1 MTFSGWWSNL
11 RRHLAWP
18 RPSDQDLAEEV
29 ESTFDLL
36 IEEKVGAGM
45 TPAAARR
52 AAAIEF
58 GGVEQVKEQIRVVRA
73 GALVDGLVRDLQH
86 AARMLARSP
95 GFTVTAVVTLAIG
108 IAANTTIFSFVY
120 AILLKP
126 LPLGNLPRLVSVYMT
141 DARNPGERGV
151 SRQNY
156 LDFRDRADTLEA
168 LTAEG
173 GTLVNVADGA
183 GEPERVWAELVTGNF
198 FATLGTAPIVGRA
211 FRPDEDRVEGAAL
224 VTILSYPFWQKR
236 FGGDPGI
243 VGRTISVNR
252 HPFTVVGVM
261 PATFRGTQQTGG
273 PAMWMPLMTY
283 PVTTTGQTL
292 QGLGSRRYDW
302 LLVTGLLKP
311 DVTVQQADAELKTIA
326 RQLEQAFPNDNGGRS
341 VGVRQLGG
349 VLSSDPQRRNIMT
362 SVGLLMTT
370 VGLVLFI
377 GCANVANLMLA
388 RATARQREMAIRQ
401 ALGASRGRLLRQL
414 LTEGVLL
421 AGVSGL
427 VGLLLARWAQ
437 AVMWSFRPQGSG
449 PDDLDLGL
457 NGPVL
462 GFTTLVSLAT
472 CVVFGLI
479 PALRASRP
487 DLVREL
493 KGLTG
498 RMSRASRWFDL
509 RHGLIACQV
518 ALSLIALVSA
528 GLFVRSFQ
536 TLLQMKPGFD
546 VAQLA
551 QIRFDV
557 GSQGYGE
564 PQGREFQREVV
575 ERVASLGGVD
585 SVALAD
591 LVPLLGGAVTRTVFI
606 EGEDLKDRRNGHI
619 MPTGIVSPG
628 YFKTLGIPVVR
639 GRPFDDRDRAT
650 APLVA
655 VVNERL
661 ATQLWPGQEPLGKR
675 VKLFGTEF
683 TSVVGVVADTKYGS
697 LGNEPPPILYRPL
710 AQVYQP
716 GLSLL
721 VRTAHPNAIL
731 GNVRSQVQ
739 ALDSKLPLGVSTL
752 SDEVYGSLER
762 PRVAAELLTL
772 LGVVSL
778 LLAAFGI
785 YGVMAYSVS
794 QRTRE
799 LGLRVALGADRGDVV
814 RLVVGEGLRTALV
827 GIAVGLTV
835 ALATTRVV
843 AGLLYG
849 SATDPL
855 TFIAVPGILTAAVLA
870 ASYVP
875 ARHASRIEPTIA
887 LRADG

>member
-11 RRHLAWP
+11 RRHLAWF

-29 ESTFDLL
+29 ESTFDL
-36 IEEKVGAGM
+36 IVEEKLRAGM

-58 GGVEQVKEQIRVVRA
+58 GGVEQVKEQIRVARA

-120 AILLKP
+120 ASLLKP

-156 LDFRDRADTLEA
+156 MDFRDRADALEA

-173 GTLVNVADGA
+173 GTLVNLADGT

-198 FATLGTAPIVGRA
+198 FTTLGTAPIVGRG
-211 FRPDEDRVEGAAL
+211 FRPDEDRVEGAAF
-224 VTILSYPFWQKR
+224 VTVLSYPVWQKR

-261 PATFRGTQQTGG
+261 PATFRGTQQMGG
-273 PAMWMPLMTY
+273 PALWMPLMTY

-292 QGLGSRRYDW
+292 QGLASRRYDW

-311 DVTVQQADAELKTIA
+311 HVTAIA
-326 RQLEQAFPNDNGGRS
+326 RQLEQAYPNDNAGRS
-341 VGVRQLGG
+341 AGVRRLG
-349 VLSSDPQRRNIMT
+349 VMMSDLVNDPQRRNVMT

-377 GCANVANLMLA
+377 GCANVANLMLT

-437 AVMWSFRPQGSG
+437 ALLWSYRPQGMG
-449 PDDLDLGL
+449 PNDLDLGV

-462 GFTTLVSLAT
+462 AFTTFVSLAT
-472 CVVFGLI
+472 CAVFGVI

-498 RMSRASRWFDL
+498 RMTRASRWFNL
-509 RHGLIACQV
+509 RHGFIACQV
-518 ALSLIALVSA
+518 ALSLIALISA

-536 TLLQMKPGFD
+536 TLQQMKPGFD
-546 VAQLA
+546 VTQLA

-564 PQGREFQREVV
+564 PQGREFQRAVV

-606 EGEDLKDRRNGHI
+606 EGEDLKDRRNGRI
-619 MPTGIVSPG
+619 MPTGIISPG

-639 GRPFDDRDRAT
+639 GRPFDDRDQAT

-655 VVNERL
+655 MVNERL
-661 ATQLWPGQEPLGKR
+661 ARQLWPGQEPLGKR
-675 VKLFGTEF
+675 VKLFNTEF

-721 VRTAHPNAIL
+721 VRTANPNAIL

-739 ALDSKLPLGVSTL
+739 ALDRKLPLGVSTL
-752 SDEVYGSLER
+752 SDEVYGSLWT
-762 PRVAAELLTL
+762 PRMAAGLLTL

-778 LLAAFGI
+778 LLAVFGI
-785 YGVMAYSVS
+785 YGVMAYSVG

-799 LGLRVALGADRGDVV
+799 LGLRVALGADRHDVV

-827 GIAVGLTV
+827 GIAAGLTV
-835 ALATTRVV
+835 AFATTRVV

-855 TFIAVPGILTAAVLA
+855 TFITVPAILTAAVLA
-870 ASYVP
+870 ASYLP

>member
-1 MTFSGWWSNL
+1 MPE
-11 RRHLAWP
+11 R
-18 RPSDQDLAEEV
+18 
-29 ESTFDLL
+29 L
-36 IEEKVGAGM
+36 I
-45 TPAAARR
+45 
-52 AAAIEF
+52 
-58 GGVEQVKEQIRVVRA
+58 
-73 GALVDGLVRDLQH
+73 DGLARDLQH

-120 AILLKP
+120 AGLLKP
-126 LPLGNLPRLVSVYMT
+126 LPLGNLPRLVRVYMR

-173 GTLVNVADGA
+173 GTLVNVADGT
-183 GEPERVWAELVTGNF
+183 GEPERVWAELVTANF
-198 FATLGTAPIVGRA
+198 FATLGTAPIVGRG

-224 VTILSYPFWQKR
+224 VTVLSYPLWQKR

-273 PAMWMPLMTY
+273 PALWMPLMTY

-311 DVTVQQADAELKTIA
+311 HVTVQQADAELKTIA
-326 RQLEQAFPNDNGGRS
+326 RQLEQAYPNDNGGRS
-341 VGVRQLGG
+341 AGVRPLA
-349 VLSSDPQRRNIMT
+349 VMASDLVSDPQRRNVIT

-377 GCANVANLMLA
+377 GCANVANLMLT

-414 LTEGVLL
+414 LTESVLL

-437 AVMWSFRPQGSG
+437 AVMWSYRPQGSG
-449 PDDLDLGL
+449 PNDLDLSL

-498 RMSRASRWFDL
+498 RMTRASRWFNL

-518 ALSLIALVSA
+518 ALSLVALVSA

-536 TLLQMKPGFD
+536 TLQQMKPGFD
-546 VAQLA
+546 VTQLA

-557 GSQGYGE
+557 GAQGYGE

-606 EGEDLKDRRNGHI
+606 EGEDLKDRRNGRI
-619 MPTGIVSPG
+619 MPTGIISPG

-639 GRPFDDRDRAT
+639 GRPFDDRDQAT

-655 VVNERL
+655 IVNERL
-661 ATQLWPGQEPLGKR
+661 AKQLWPGQEPLGKR
-675 VKLFGTEF
+675 VKLFNTEF

-721 VRTAHPNAIL
+721 VRTAHPDAIL

-739 ALDSKLPLGVSTL
+739 ALDRKLPLGVSTL
-752 SDEVYGSLER
+752 SDEVYGSMSMWM
-762 PRVAAELLTL
+762 PRMAAGLLTL

-799 LGLRVALGADRGDVV
+799 LGLRVALGADRRDVV

-827 GIAVGLTV
+827 GIAVGLAV
-835 ALATTRVV
+835 AFATTRVV

-855 TFIAVPGILTAAVLA
+855 TFITVPGILAAAVLA